1 MPKAKRERIV
11 NDSNENLAI
20 VRLVRDAACELSHTS
35 YFRDD
40 FCRPSFPMRG
50 WVVVPYADA
59 PIDLSPLGVPKPPVW
74 VARVRTG
81 QAPDYVGSPDVSL
94 VAGPSGE
101 LGPSRAP
108 ADSFD
113 QSRERALR

>member
-1 MPKAKRERIV
+1 
-11 NDSNENLAI
+11 
-20 VRLVRDAACELSHTS
+20 
-35 YFRDD
+35 
-40 FCRPSFPMRG
+40 MRG

-94 VAGPSGE
+94 VAGPSDEWGRPQRRRTR
-101 LGPSRAP
+101 LIKAAKGPS
-108 ADSFD
+108 D
-113 QSRERALR
+113 EYGLH